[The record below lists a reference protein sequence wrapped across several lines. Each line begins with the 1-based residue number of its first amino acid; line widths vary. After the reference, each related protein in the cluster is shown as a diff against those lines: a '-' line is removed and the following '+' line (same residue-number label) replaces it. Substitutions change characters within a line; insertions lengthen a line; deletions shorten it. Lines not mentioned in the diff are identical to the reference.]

1 MRMDT
6 LPAYWLKRGII
17 LYFAL
22 LGLAFLL
29 AR

>member
-6 LPAYWLKRGII
+6 LPVTWLKRGII

-22 LGLAFLL
+22 LGLAFMF